1 MGRSFEGHPGG
12 IRRLRNLLEGEHGGA
27 LWADLWTRGFKP
39 DHAGTVGHSWYDMR
53 VLIEHGMPNDGTSAL
68 FRSINPDDWMWASL
82 DSRLL
87 AEMATIVSD
96 LRFFKVASL
105 VEGDIPEE
113 FGRVKYGPRV
123 EPPAEEDGPAKSDSV
138 ENARAVAAQIRAEM
152 SGAA

>member
-1 MGRSFEGHPGG
+1 
-12 IRRLRNLLEGEHGGA
+12 
-27 LWADLWTRGFKP
+27 
-39 DHAGTVGHSWYDMR
+39 
-53 VLIEHGMPNDGTSAL
+53 MPNDGTSAL